1 MKYQCN
7 KFLIMNRIF
16 PVLLTVI
23 TLVSF
28 QVRGQET
35 PAPGKGI
42 RFHTGISYSYF
53 QTGYKI
59 TALSAHSVWQGMDL
73 GTTSLD
79 DDELASL
86 NDYETNSV
94 HLNQVMVSAGA
105 VLLNSP
111 QGKWFI
117 DGNLL
122 VGLSSLR
129 SETALD
135 LPTKNKMKV
144 QSDLTNPVIGI
155 GFNFRYNF
163 TPRWG
168 ISLLPEFSVLWG
180 SSKSITDS
188 INPMVPHFSNVLKEN
203 YTLLYGR
210 ITPMISFSVS
220 PLTVSAGPGFYYAF
234 DQRTYRMER
243 TDPET
248 GKTYFDEIES
258 SLCSR
263 NFIDGCLRIDWTII
277 DPLTFSV
284 EAAMGADLLI
294 NTGLRYNFKSLR

>member
-1 MKYQCN
+1 
-7 KFLIMNRIF
+7 MNRIF
-16 PVLLTVI
+16 TILLTVI

-28 QVRGQET
+28 QGRGQEN
-35 PAPGKGI
+35 PEPGKGI
-42 RFHTGISYSYF
+42 RFHTGISYSFF
-53 QTGYKI
+53 QTGYKV

-86 NDYETNSV
+86 NEYETNSV
-94 HLNQVMVSAGA
+94 HLNQVMISAGA